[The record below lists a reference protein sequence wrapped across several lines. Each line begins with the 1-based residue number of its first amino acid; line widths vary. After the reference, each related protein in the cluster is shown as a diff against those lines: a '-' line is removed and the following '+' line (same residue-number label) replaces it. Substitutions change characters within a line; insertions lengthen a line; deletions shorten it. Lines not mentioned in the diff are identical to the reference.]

1 MSLPLEGI
9 RVVDLG
15 QIYAAPYCTLQ
26 MAYLG
31 AEIIKVEPPGRG
43 EFLRLPEVSPGGV
56 SYAFLMLNANK
67 KSITLNLKDARGREL
82 LMRLLED
89 ADVMVENYAP
99 GMMESLGLD
108 HQSLAARFPRLVY
121 ASVKGYGSDSR
132 WAKLGAMDSTVQA
145 SSGFMSVTGYADRP
159 GVKTPTTFIDMGTGI
174 HLVAGIL
181 AALIQRGRTGRGQ
194 KVEVMMH
201 DVAIPALTSLLAPV
215 LEGHKVGRLG
225 NRHRG
230 ACPSNVY
237 PAADGDVMIFC
248 LTEGHWRTIA
258 RLIGHEELVNDPAY
272 QSPVARMKNVDRID
286 EMMAAWTRTLARG
299 SIIAKL
305 TEDGVPCSP
314 VRAVAEVATDPEL
327 EQRDMLRKSEFPT
340 RGDIKVIGPA
350 MKLSEVTANG
360 RRTARPPVLGEHTGE
375 VLARLGVDAA
385 ELARLR
391 QDGVI

>member
-31 AEIIKVEPPGRG
+31 AEIIKVEPPGTG
-43 EFLRLPEVSPGGV
+43 EFLRLPEFSPGGV

-99 GMMESLGLD
+99 GMMESFGLD
-108 HQSLAARFPRLVY
+108 HQSLAPRFPRLVY
-121 ASVKGYGSDSR
+121 ASAKGYGSDSR

-181 AALIQRGRTGRGQ
+181 AALMQRGRTGRGQ

-230 ACPSNVY
+230 ACPCNVY

-248 LTEGHWRTIA
+248 LTEAHWRTIA
-258 RLIGHEELVNDPAY
+258 RLIGYQELVNDPAY
-272 QSPVARMKNVDRID
+272 KSPVARMKNVDRID
-286 EMMAAWTRTLARG
+286 EMMAAWTRTLARD
-299 SIIAKL
+299 SIIAQL

-314 VRAVAEVATDPEL
+314 VRAVAEVAADPEL
-327 EQRDMLRKSEFPT
+327 EQRDMLRKSDFPT

-360 RRTARPPVLGEHTGE
+360 RRTTRPPVLGEHTSE